1 MQSSRSAI
9 LLVEQDEPTRELYAR
24 ALCRHY
30 QVFACGDDHDV
41 LELLR
46 VQPIRAIVLEPAGG
60 NGRGWALLAAITQAH
75 QGTPVPVILCSTL
88 DERKRA
94 LTLGANTYL
103 VKPVLPTTLVD
114 VVHRVLGEA
123 NV

>member
-9 LLVEQDEPTRELYAR
+9 LIVEQDEPTRELYAR
-24 ALCRHY
+24 ALCRDYH
-30 QVFACGDDHDV
+30 VLACEDDHDV

-46 VQPIRAIVLEPAGG
+46 VQPIRVVVLEPAGS
-60 NGRGWALLAAITQAH
+60 NSRGWTLLAAITQTH
-75 QGTPVPVILCSTL
+75 DRGPIPVILCSTL

-94 LTLGANTYL
+94 LALGANTYL

-114 VVHRVLGEA
+114 VVRRILDEA